1 MKMRLWL
8 VVLVFLTG
16 CTTMA
21 ERLHGTLAPP
31 PGMGNAVVSLT
42 AWAFNEDDSR
52 VQLFYQGLNNGTK
65 GGLGASLIVDT
76 VFGEEGMPPVA
87 GKLHLLTLP
96 PGEYRFT
103 DAYGYARNDSGM
115 PFAGLDMRSV
125 HIPVNRRFTVNAG
138 ETVYLGEVR
147 LDLSYRPELI
157 LLNSQARD
165 FGHIHRVWHVSDTSQ
180 VVVRPLAPA
189 GPITSKVTD

>member
-1 MKMRLWL
+1 MRMRLWL
-8 VVLVFLTG
+8 VLLVALCG

-31 PGMGNAVVSLT
+31 PGQGNAVVSVT
-42 AWAFNEDDSR
+42 AWAFNEDDTR
-52 VQLFYQGLNNGTK
+52 VQLLYEGVGNSSRGSV
-65 GGLGASLIVDT
+65 GASLITDT
-76 VFGEEGMPPVA
+76 VFGEEGMSPVA

-103 DAYGYARNDSGM
+103 DAYGYTRDDSGM
-115 PFAGLDMRSV
+115 PFAGLDMRAV
-125 HIPVNRRFTVNAG
+125 HLPVNRRFSIHAG

-157 LLNSQARD
+157 LQNSQARD
-165 FGHIHRVWHVSDTSQ
+165 FGHIHRVWHVTDTSQ
-180 VVVRPLAPA
+180 VVVRPLAPT
-189 GPITSKVTD
+189 GK